1 MAISPQ
7 LIHNLNIYA
16 VSEIPGDDNLCH
28 GGVLNFLKAQ
38 LATLASLNS
47 LNSGP
52 SGKWEMCAV
61 SSSHIR

>member
-38 LATLASLNS
+38 LATLAS
-47 LNSGP
+47 
-52 SGKWEMCAV
+52 
-61 SSSHIR
+61 